1 MQYYPF
7 DIQVC
12 KNTIRPDPNTAHFIK
27 IASNEIIY
35 EGPTD
40 LMKYDIS
47 FRLLDNKRV
56 SSDITFKIL
65 SDVIESPYFYFRMIN
80 LSLTL
85 K

>member
-12 KNTIRPDPNTAHFIK
+12 KNSIRPDPNTAHFIK

-47 FRLLDNKRV
+47 FRLLDNERV
-56 SSDITFKIL
+56 SSNVTLKTI
-65 SDVIESPYFYFRMIN
+65 SNAIESPYFYFRTVN
-80 LSLTL
+80 PSLIL

>member
-47 FRLLDNKRV
+47 FRLLDNERV
-56 SSDITFKIL
+56 TSNVTSKTL
-65 SDVIESPYFYFRMIN
+65 SNLIEFPYFYFRMIN
-80 LSLTL
+80 LSLIL